1 MNVRK
6 KKSTRPIK
14 VCPTCNAVNVASHD
28 TCYRCGWKGKFND
41 DSKFL
46 ENVIRKLFHDP
57 IGEQNNTHA
66 VIRTPDWED

>member
-1 MNVRK
+1 
-6 KKSTRPIK
+6 
-14 VCPTCNAVNVASHD
+14 VNVASHD